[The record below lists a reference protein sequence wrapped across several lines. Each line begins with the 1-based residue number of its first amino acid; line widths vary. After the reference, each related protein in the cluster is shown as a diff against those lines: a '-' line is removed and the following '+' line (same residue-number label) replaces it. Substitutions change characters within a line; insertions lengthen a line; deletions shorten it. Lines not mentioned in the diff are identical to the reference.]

1 MKKLRASDW
10 LKLSTCRDYKV
21 YLPYGLVQLRC
32 LWKIDLCLLT
42 PNCSLKIML
51 LPIQIFLGFNLS
63 SVPMCARSLSFCK
76 SWSAKWITTVRLD
89 MMLSVSESG
98 SLSRYALWMWSAF
111 YAVTLMPVHHFKRLL
126 VRRWRSFRETVRL
139 DCGCVWRWTN
149 CGNILNSSEVVWQTA
164 PNLVRHMI
172 IS

>member
-1 MKKLRASDW
+1 M
-10 LKLSTCRDYKV
+10 
-21 YLPYGLVQLRC
+21 YLPNGLVQLRC

-76 SWSAKWITTVRLD
+76 SWSAKWITTA
-89 MMLSVSESG
+89 VSESG
-98 SLSRYALWMWSAF
+98 SLSRYALWMRSAF
-111 YAVTLMPVHHFKRLL
+111 YAVTLTRPVHHFKRLL
-126 VRRWRSFRETVRL
+126 VRRWRSFGETVRL